1 MISNNLKDNLYR
13 VFLCLFLLL
22 ILIIVFILSSVP
34 PISRDAL
41 VHHLAVPKLYIE
53 ARKIIEL
60 PCMSYSYFPMNLDM
74 LYLIPLYFGNDI
86 IPKFIHFSFALF
98 TSFLI
103 YNYLKK
109 RLDKNYSIFGAFLF
123 LSVPIIIKL
132 SITVYVDLGLL
143 FFSASSLILLFE
155 WVNSKFKLKYL
166 VFSGVFCGLAMGTK
180 YNGLITFFIIS
191 MFVPFFYSRFSGVK
205 KYISLKSCSFGIF
218 FVFIA
223 LAVFSPWMARNYI
236 WKGNPVYPLYN
247 KYFNIKN
254 ENLCK
259 VHEGIVYEESLG
271 INLFKKR
278 ELFYNETPLD
288 MALLPVRI
296 FFQGKDNDFQFFDGK
311 LSALLFFLPI
321 IAFIPYGKKDEF
333 EYEKKAMLIFSALF
347 FFFAFFSSVVRI
359 RYFAPVISFLVILSV
374 FGIKKFNLIVSEKFK
389 KYKKFLFPLFY
400 GSIALYL
407 IIYNG
412 GYIKHQFEYVKPF
425 KYINGELSRTQYISM
440 FRKEYPAFEFINENL
455 PETSNILFFY
465 LGKRGY
471 YCDRNYVPDEGRS
484 IFFLYYLVRTFEN
497 ADDISKELEKR
508 GVTHFLF
515 NNKFVKE
522 RIAEDL
528 KNKETEILLNFIN
541 LNTKKMYDDFG
552 FSLYEIK

>member
-1 MISNNLKDNLYR
+1 MNFFDKNFFYTFF
-13 VFLCLFLLL
+13 FLICFITICIC
-22 ILIIVFILSSVP
+22 ILCVVP

-53 ARKIIEL
+53 AGRIIEL
-60 PCMSYSYFPMNLDM
+60 PCMKFSYYPMNLDM

-86 IPKFIHFSFALF
+86 IPKFIHFSFALL

-109 RLDKNYSIFGAFLF
+109 RLDKNYAIFGAFLF

-143 FFSASSLILLFE
+143 FFSAASLILLFE
-155 WVNSKFKLKYL
+155 WVSSKFKLKYL

-205 KYISLKSCSFGIF
+205 QYISLKSCWFGIF

-223 LAVFSPWMARNYI
+223 LTVFSPWMARNYI

-254 ENLCK
+254 ENPCK
-259 VHEGIVYEESLG
+259 VHDGIIYDESLG

-278 ELFYNETPLD
+278 ELFYNETALD
-288 MALLPVRI
+288 MALLPVRV

-321 IAFIPYGKKDEF
+321 IGFIPYGKKEKF
-333 EYEKKAMLIFSALF
+333 EYEKKAMLIFSVLF

-359 RYFAPVISFLVILSV
+359 RYIVPIIPFLVILSV
-374 FGIKKFNLIVSEKFK
+374 FGIKKFNLIVSEKFN
-389 KYKKFLFPLFY
+389 KYKKILFPLFY
-400 GSIALYL
+400 GSIALY
-407 IIYNG
+407 ITIYNG
-412 GYIKHQFEYVKPF
+412 GYIKDQFEYVKPF
-425 KYINGELSRTQYISM
+425 EYISDDLSRAQYISM
-440 FRKEYPAFEFINENL
+440 FRNEYPAFEFINKNL
-455 PETSNILFFY
+455 PENSNILFFY
-465 LGKRGY
+465 VGGRGY
-471 YCDRNYVPDEGRS
+471 YCERAYIPDEGMS
-484 IFFLYYLVRTFEN
+484 LFFLYYLIRNFDN
-497 ADDISKELEKR
+497 HQKILNQLKKR
-508 GVTHFLF
+508 GITHFLF
-515 NNKFVKE
+515 NNKFVRE
-522 RIAEDL
+522 RVIEDL
-528 KNKETEILLNFIN
+528 NENEIVIFLKFIN
-541 LNTKKMYDDFG
+541 LNTKKLYDNFG
-552 FSLYEIK
+552 YSLYQL